1 MNKSRDSSVWRN
13 LAVAFGDGLAFGVGM
28 KLTQNLPGK
37 PARPLP
43 SEIASRVAEI
53 ERRIARIERAP
64 EAASANLDQGILD
77 ALVAA
82 LEARLQENAAELD
95 RRFAALDGK
104 VTAELKN
111 LRQQHQALASGTE
124 THVEEIHHE
133 FHQQLLELR
142 QKVSEDRTVLESQVI
157 ALQREFA
164 AAVAD
169 IVEEQV
175 ASQVAQRVADEV
187 SVRLAPFEQRLRE
200 EIQKASATGRREI
213 ADLRQRFAEN
223 GRSVLNVLLTIGEL
237 FRHAAG
243 GLGAPNGV
251 GGPAASPASEQ
262 GTPSGTRSS
271 AAQESEQESEAV
283 RTIND
288 STRIPPRTATPVE
301 VASPYSDSDLP
312 AFARPHKAIAVWNIP
327 LVSSF
332 VITAG
337 CVAVLQYL

>member
-1 MNKSRDSSVWRN
+1 MNKSRDSSVWRS
-13 LAVAFGDGLAFGVGM
+13 LAVAFGDGLAFGVGV
-28 KLTQNLPGK
+28 KLTENVPGK
-37 PARPLP
+37 LGLPLP
-43 SEIASRVAEI
+43 SEISSRVAEI

-95 RRFAALDGK
+95 RRLAALDQK

-111 LRQQHQALASGTE
+111 LRQQDQALASGTE
-124 THVEEIHHE
+124 THVEAIQHE
-133 FHQQLLELR
+133 FHQQVLELY
-142 QKVSEDRTVLESQVI
+142 QKVSEDRNVLASQVI
-157 ALQREFA
+157 ALHREFA
-164 AAVAD
+164 AAVVD

-175 ASQVAQRVADEV
+175 ASQVHERVADEV
-187 SVRLAPFEQRLRE
+187 SARLAPLEQRLRE
-200 EIQKASATGRREI
+200 EIQQASATGRREI

-243 GLGAPNGV
+243 WLSAPNPVPG
-251 GGPAASPASEQ
+251 AASAASED
-262 GTPSGTRSS
+262 GTASDTGWS
-271 AAQESEQESEAV
+271 AAQESEQDLQAV
-283 RTIND
+283 RTFND
-288 STRIPPRTATPVE
+288 PARIPPRTATAAE
-301 VASPYSDSDLP
+301 AASPYSDSELP
-312 AFARPHKAIAVWNIP
+312 AFARPHKAVAVWNIP

-332 VITAG
+332 VVTAG

>member
-1 MNKSRDSSVWRN
+1 MNKSRDSSVWRS
-13 LAVAFGDGLAFGVGM
+13 LAVAFGDGLAFGVGV
-28 KLTQNLPGK
+28 KLTENGPGK
-37 PARPLP
+37 FGRPLP
-43 SEIASRVAEI
+43 SEISSRVAEI

-95 RRFAALDGK
+95 RRLAALDGK

-111 LRQQHQALASGTE
+111 LRQQDQALASGTE

-133 FHQQLLELR
+133 FHQQVVELC
-142 QKVSEDRTVLESQVI
+142 QKVSEDRNVLASQVI
-157 ALQREFA
+157 ALHREFA

-175 ASQVAQRVADEV
+175 ASQVEQRVADEV
-187 SVRLAPFEQRLRE
+187 SARLAPLEQRLRE
-200 EIQKASATGRREI
+200 EIQQASATGRREI

-243 GLGAPNGV
+243 WLSVPNPVTG
-251 GGPAASPASEQ
+251 AASLASED
-262 GTPSGTRSS
+262 GTASGTGWS
-271 AAQESEQESEAV
+271 AAQESEQEPRAV
-283 RTIND
+283 QTIND
-288 STRIPPRTATPVE
+288 PARIPLKTATAAE
-301 VASPYSDSDLP
+301 AASPYSDSELP
-312 AFARPHKAIAVWNIP
+312 AFARPHKAVAVWNIP

-332 VITAG
+332 VVTAG

>member
-1 MNKSRDSSVWRN
+1 MNKSRDSSVWRS
-13 LAVAFGDGLAFGVGM
+13 LAVAFGDGLAFGVGV
-28 KLTQNLPGK
+28 KLTENVPGK
-37 PARPLP
+37 LGRPLP
-43 SEIASRVAEI
+43 SEISSRVAEI

-64 EAASANLDQGILD
+64 EAAPANLDQGILD

-95 RRFAALDGK
+95 RRLAALDQK

-111 LRQQHQALASGTE
+111 LRQQDQALASGTE

-133 FHQQLLELR
+133 FHQQVVELS
-142 QKVSEDRTVLESQVI
+142 QKVSEDRNVLASQVI
-157 ALQREFA
+157 ALHREFA

-175 ASQVAQRVADEV
+175 ASQVDGRVADEV
-187 SVRLAPFEQRLRE
+187 SARLAPLEQRLRE
-200 EIQKASATGRREI
+200 EIQQASATGRREI

-243 GLGAPNGV
+243 WLSAPNPVAGAA
-251 GGPAASPASEQ
+251 AASED
-262 GTPSGTRSS
+262 GTASGTGWS
-271 AAQESEQESEAV
+271 AAQESEQDLQAV
-283 RTIND
+283 RTFND
-288 STRIPPRTATPVE
+288 PARIPPKTAIAAE
-301 VASPYSDSDLP
+301 AANPYSDSELP
-312 AFARPHKAIAVWNIP
+312 AFARPHKAVAVWNIP

-332 VITAG
+332 VVTAG